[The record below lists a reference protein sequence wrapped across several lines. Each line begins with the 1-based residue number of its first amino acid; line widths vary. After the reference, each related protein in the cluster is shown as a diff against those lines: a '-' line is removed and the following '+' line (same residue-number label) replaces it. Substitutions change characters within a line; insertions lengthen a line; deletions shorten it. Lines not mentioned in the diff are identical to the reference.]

1 MLPPPAIRGVY
12 RTDARARAAYAEGA
26 GIYRILPQAIARPA
40 DLTDIKTLISW
51 AVEHRIPLIPRG
63 AGSAMGG
70 GNVGE
75 GVVVDLTGMAERRLQ
90 VNAPRRR
97 AVTSAQVTLAELATA
112 AAPFGLR
119 LPPDPSSGRWATLGG
134 MVSTNAAG
142 ARSVRYGSVRR
153 WVEAL
158 TLVTT
163 EGESVKLSRG
173 EAARRGSGE
182 AGKLGSEEEKRA
194 RVPAIERF
202 HRDAGPRIK
211 AASKLIADRFPRTRK
226 NSSGYALDAY
236 LASGDVLD
244 LIIGAEG
251 TLGIVTEI
259 EWRLDKVPACRAG
272 LRVHLSSLD
281 HLGDVVGALNQC
293 EPSALEL
300 LDRSFLDLLGTD
312 ARLGAGLG
320 AEVEAIVLVELE
332 RNDPD
337 SLHQALQRASA
348 GVADW
353 ATAIE
358 TAYSP
363 PEAEQLWAIRHAA
376 SPILAGLPENRRSLQ
391 VIEDGCV
398 PVEKMGAYIEAVR
411 RSAAEHDLPVV
422 MFGHAGDGHLH
433 VNLLPELARE
443 GWEIAVSSLFQDVT
457 AAVIRLGGTLSGEHG
472 DGRLRAGALLDA
484 YGSDVVELFRRTKAA
499 FDPLGIFNPGII
511 LPCLEGPHA
520 GEPPVGRLKVGSSA
534 VPIPADLQR
543 ALREIELRGGYGR
556 NRLELADDPRP

>member
-1 MLPPPAIRGVY
+1 MLLPPAVRGVY

-26 GIYRILPQAIARPA
+26 GIYRILPQAICRPA
-40 DLTDIKTLISW
+40 DIDDIRALISW
-51 AVEHRIPLIPRG
+51 AGRHSVPLIPRG

-70 GNVGE
+70 GNVGD
-75 GVVVDLTGMAERRLQ
+75 GVVVDLTGLVARRLE
-90 VNAPRRR
+90 VDAPRRR
-97 AVTSAQVTLAELATA
+97 AITSAQVTLAELNAA
-112 AAPFGLR
+112 AAPSGLR

-158 TLVTT
+158 TLLTAG
-163 EGESVKLSRG
+163 GESVTLRRG
-173 EAARRGSGE
+173 ESARPAALARFYEDVVPRLRAARQ
-182 AGKLGSEEEKRA
+182 
-194 RVPAIERF
+194 
-202 HRDAGPRIK
+202 
-211 AASKLIADRFPRTRK
+211 LIAQRFPRTRK

-259 EWRLDKVPACRAG
+259 EWRLDEVPACRAG
-272 LRVHLSSLD
+272 LRVHLASLD
-281 HLGDVVGALNQC
+281 HLGKVVGALSQSD
-293 EPSALEL
+293 PSALEL
-300 LDRSFLDLLGTD
+300 LDRSFLELLGPKTRSD
-312 ARLGAGLG
+312 AGLG
-320 AEVEAIVLVELE
+320 AETEAVVLVELE
-332 RNDPD
+332 RNDPPA
-337 SLHQALQRASA
+337 LQQALRHASESVA
-348 GVADW
+348 GW

-358 TAYSP
+358 TARSS

-398 PVEKMGAYIEAVR
+398 PVERMGEYITAVR
-411 RSAAEHDLPVV
+411 QSAAGHDLPVV

-443 GWEIAVSSLFQDVT
+443 GWEAAVASLLQEVT
-457 AAVIRLGGTLSGEHG
+457 AAVVRLGGTPAGEHG
-472 DGRLRAGALLDA
+472 DGRLRAGTLLSV
-484 YGSDVVELFRRTKAA
+484 YGPEVLELFRSIKQA

-511 LPCLEGPHA
+511 LPS
-520 GEPPVGRLKVGSSA
+520 GEPPISRLKVGKNA
-534 VPIPADLQR
+534 TPIPPDLQR
-543 ALREIELRGGYGR
+543 ALREIELTGGYGR
-556 NRLELADDPRP
+556 NRLELAGELGAGS